1 MTDIET
7 TLRRG
12 LEMLAAETAAV
23 VEPPP
28 IGSIKARAH
37 VARPRSRR
45 WPRVA
50 IAVGV
55 TAVATAGA
63 ATAIG
68 VLPDQV
74 ERTLAEFRE
83 WGFRADAGA
92 ELMASTSEG
101 DLTYEI
107 WRAPLDG
114 GGQCVSQLVIGPG
127 FDEDYHGG
135 AACSGEPGPS
145 PSPRPVGWIDAG
157 YPSTVFDNS
166 AGRDPE
172 SAPMHSTSWG
182 RLPVG
187 ATKALFEFDDGTTLT
202 VDAQRDGYFVTTFP
216 GVRDGLAI
224 VEIRAVDDAG
234 TVLAAQPVSP
244 P

>member
-1 MTDIET
+1 MTDVET

-12 LEMLAAETAAV
+12 LETLAAETAAV

-55 TAVATAGA
+55 AAVATAGA

-135 AACSGEPGPS
+135 AACSGEGPS
-145 PSPRPVGWIDAG
+145 PSPRPVGRIAAG

-182 RLPVG
+182 QLPVG
-187 ATKALFEFDDGTTLT
+187 ATKAVFEFDDGTTLT
-202 VDAQRDGYFVTTFP
+202 VDAQHDGYFVTTFP

-234 TVLAAQPVSP
+234 TVVAAEPVSP